1 MLLYRC
7 RMCMKVKAREINA
20 RSKHSFFIT
29 SKQIK
34 NPQSLSRCISCVD
47 KLVQHTWPL
56 NDFKIFSVQIPCNL
70 NITCLSFIVL
80 SFSVDDLVLSLYP
93 PVDHSNAL
101 ENVCTANVFY
111 LFNCLIHRCD
121 GKIPRWYFQTYFG
134 FCLLDSFHSKS
145 FTF

>member
-1 MLLYRC
+1 MLGSNKYKYKYKCREPIKCIESTIQSLLYRC
-7 RMCMKVKAREINA
+7 RMCMKVKTREINA

-70 NITCLSFIVL
+70 NITCLSL
-80 SFSVDDLVLSLYP
+80 L
-93 PVDHSNAL
+93 
-101 ENVCTANVFY
+101 FY
-111 LFNCLIHRCD
+111 LSVWMILFCRYTHQLTIAMPLKMYAPLMFSISLIV
-121 GKIPRWYFQTYFG
+121 
-134 FCLLDSFHSKS
+134 
-145 FTF
+145 